1 MQSHHVSMGEE
12 ERLMSISLPVISLNT
27 EKISQLPLLVN
38 NNDIIHNHGYN
49 TSYFFM
55 VLAGG
60 LLV

>member
-12 ERLMSISLPVISLNT
+12 ERLMSSSLPVISLNT
-27 EKISQLPLLVN
+27 EKRKLPLLVN